1 MKSSYCLIF
10 FLFMSTLLYGQQYQ
24 LSFQVGHQFGFR
36 PQLSNDVDL
45 SNKVKYSLGNGVNSL
60 LMFSFIPDSANWYIS
75 LGLNSLRGNTVLVS
89 ENYRNTHQYEAVSK
103 SISTHRFQALLNYRF
118 KLKKST
124 INAYSGIVVPFY
136 NRIVEEYS
144 MKDSF
149 LYVNK
154 SYKVRNYLSIGYH
167 GGLEYQKRIN
177 SKLSFSLSS
186 NLTVLNQ
193 RVKSKNMI
201 NYADHNLN
209 TIDFIPD
216 RANREFQYK
225 KDVIEI
231 QNNESFLPR
240 AFNKNSPTDLL
251 TYTETLSSVGISIGV
266 VYHF

>member
-10 FLFMSTLLYGQQYQ
+10 FLFMFTLLHGQQYQ
-24 LSFQVGHQFGFR
+24 LSFHVGHQFGFR

-60 LMFSFIPDSANWYIS
+60 LLFSIIPDSANWYVSI
-75 LGLNSLRGNTVLVS
+75 GVNSLRGNTVLVS
-89 ENYRNTHQYEAVSK
+89 ENNINAFQYEAVSK
-103 SISTHRFQALLNYRF
+103 SILSHRFQGLLNYRF
-118 KLKKST
+118 NIKNST
-124 INAYSGIVVPFY
+124 INAFSGVVVPFY

-154 SYKVRNYLSIGYH
+154 SYNVRNYLSIGYH
-167 GGLEYQKRIN
+167 GGVEFQKKIN
-177 SKLSFSLSS
+177 SKLSFSISS
-186 NLTVLNQ
+186 SLTVLNQ

-201 NYADHNLN
+201 NYEDNNLN
-209 TIDFIPD
+209 TIAFIPD

-240 AFNKNSPTDLL
+240 AFNKNLPTDLL
-251 TYTETLSSVGISIGV
+251 TYTETLSSFGIIIGIA
-266 VYHF
+266 YHF